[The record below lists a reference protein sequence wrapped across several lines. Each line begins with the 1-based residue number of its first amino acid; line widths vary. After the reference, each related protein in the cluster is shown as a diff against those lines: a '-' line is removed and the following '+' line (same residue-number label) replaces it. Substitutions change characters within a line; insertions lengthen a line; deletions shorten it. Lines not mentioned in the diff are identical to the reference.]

1 MAFKLKHNKSS
12 FPFKSPL
19 KKEDGDIK
27 KTLKSLVY
35 KPKTSK
41 FITGGFAEGSAS
53 KRAASGNKRK
63 IILGGELGYK
73 TNIGN
78 FSLKQS
84 YLTEKSK
91 YHNIGGGGVQLKY
104 AANLKQL
111 KNIFKR

>member
-19 KKEDGDIK
+19 KKEDSDIK

-41 FITGGFAEGSAS
+41 FITGGFAEGGGS
-53 KRAASGNKRK
+53 KGAEVGNINKLV
-63 IILGGELGYK
+63 LGGELGYK
-73 TNIGN
+73 TNIGS
-78 FSLKQS
+78 FSLKPT

-91 YHNIGGGGVQLKY
+91 YHNIGGGGLQLKY
-104 AANLKQL
+104 SANLNQL
-111 KNIFKR
+111 KKIFK